1 MALRQEIEALR
12 RKFKIKDSVK
22 GVVIVDVDPNSAAAE
37 KRLAAG
43 DVILQITN
51 EEVTNAIDVQKRI
64 DQLKKEGKKTALLQV
79 ANAEGEVRFVAL
91 SLQ

>member
-1 MALRQEIEALR
+1 MSDDLRK
-12 RKFKIKDSVK
+12 KFKIKESVK
-22 GVVIVDVDPNSAAAE
+22 GVVILDVDANSAAAE
-37 KRLAAG
+37 KRLSAG

-51 EEVTNAIDVQKRI
+51 EDVANAADVQKRI